1 MFLHTFLS
9 GLDFYC
15 TDFEWTTINEISK
28 WSFLCFRVSEN
39 FPSTGNLELLYA
51 DNFIFTR

>member
-1 MFLHTFLS
+1 MQKYVLS
-9 GLDFYC
+9 GLDFHC
-15 TDFEWTTINEISK
+15 TDFEWTPINEISK